1 MTCERYDAK
10 LLLHLTICCNRR
22 FFIVFLLF
30 LFLCFY
36 FCIWFLDSFAQT
48 KKQKKN
54 LSELLSKSFQTLFFV
69 LHFRLFCW
77 LKCFILTELKKKG
90 IITFECRESRIAPF
104 EVFKILKNSIRRQ
117 SKIFSNAFCF
127 VFHFSVFW
135 CTHAHLFTTMSFIL
149 DEI

>member
-1 MTCERYDAK
+1 
-10 LLLHLTICCNRR
+10 
-22 FFIVFLLF
+22 LF

-48 KKQKKN
+48 KKQKK
-54 LSELLSKSFQTLFFV
+54 KSFRTFIEIVSNSLLRFAFSFV
-69 LHFRLFCW
+69 LLIKMFHFNG
-77 LKCFILTELKKKG
+77 TKKKG